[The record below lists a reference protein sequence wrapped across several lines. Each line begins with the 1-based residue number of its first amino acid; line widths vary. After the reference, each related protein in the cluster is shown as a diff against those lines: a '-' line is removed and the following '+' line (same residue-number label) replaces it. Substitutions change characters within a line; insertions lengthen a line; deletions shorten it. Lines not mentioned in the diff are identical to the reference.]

1 MNPAPERVVIG
12 AADIAAA
19 LRDLG
24 VGRGDAIFVH
34 AGLRGALR
42 VEGGSAADKADTVI
56 DGFSAAVPDGILAM
70 PTFTYSFT
78 RGEEFD
84 LDRSPSTV
92 GALSERFR
100 RRPGVRRTAD
110 PLFSAALRGPVP
122 YGWEHGLFELGD
134 KDCFG
139 PDSVF
144 AFLREARAKIVFFG
158 VGFEFCTFVHHVE
171 QRLDVPYRYP
181 KDFHGRVRG
190 GGEERQV
197 TATYFVRPLDED
209 VEPFLDP
216 LADVLLSNGGART
229 VPLGDGPELM
239 VVDTE
244 AIEAAVAGCLAEN
257 PSFLLTR
264 GHALV

>member
-1 MNPAPERVVIG
+1 MIG
-12 AADIAAA
+12 AAEIAAA

-24 VGRGDAIFVH
+24 VARDDAIFVH
-34 AGLRGALR
+34 AGLHGALR
-42 VEGGSAADKADTVI
+42 VAGGSAQEKVDTVI
-56 DGFSAAVPDGILAM
+56 DGLGRAVPHGILAM

-78 RGEEFD
+78 RGEDFD
-84 LDRSPSTV
+84 LDASPSTV

-110 PLFSAALRGPVP
+110 PLFSAAVRGTVP

-144 AFLREARAKIVFFG
+144 ALLREARAKVVFFG
-158 VGFEFCTFVHHVE
+158 VGFGFCTFVHHVE

-181 KDFHGRVRG
+181 KEFHGRVRG
-190 GGEERQV
+190 GGEERTV

-216 LADVLLSNGGART
+216 LADALLANGGART
-229 VPLGDGPELM
+229 TTLDDGPELM

-244 AIEAAVAGCLAEN
+244 AIEATVVECLAEN